1 MKVPFSWLKEFVD
14 IDVTAQELEEKLFS
28 CGFEVEELIP
38 LDAGISK
45 VVVGKIVEMEKQE
58 GTHLTKCVVDCGDYG
73 HDIRI
78 STGAANMKLGDCVP
92 AALDGSTLPGGIKI
106 KARKMQGVESNG
118 MLCSG
123 EELGLNDDLFPGSE
137 VYGLLILPEDSVP
150 GTDIAPVVGLDDYI
164 FDISITAN
172 RPDCQSVLGIARE
185 VSAILGK
192 PLHMPAMDYQT
203 VCDADAPI
211 TVQVEAPDLC
221 PGSEVYGL
229 LILPEDSVPGT
240 DIAPVV
246 GLDDYIF
253 DISITANRPDCQ
265 SVLGIAREV
274 AAVLG
279 KPLHMPAMDYKTVC
293 KPDAPITVKVEAP
306 DLCPRYMAHYVRN
319 IRMGESP
326 RWMKRHLALCGLRSI
341 SNVVDITNH
350 TLLEMGQPMHA
361 FDLNKVAGRTID
373 VRRAHAGEKIVTLD
387 EKEFTLNPNNLV
399 ICDAE
404 KPVALAGIMGGANSG
419 MDENTT
425 SLLFE
430 CATFARDCVR
440 KTSRALGQNS
450 DSSARYEK
458 GVDRHSPELGLAR
471 ALHLIQELDC
481 GDITTLEYD
490 LTDGRPMERKHIVTT
505 PAKICGVLGITVPD
519 QTMID
524 ILQRLEFTV
533 DVQAD
538 GSWDVSAPL
547 YREDVESFPDLAE
560 EVIREYGYDHIVPTF
575 LNTASVTNGGLNYDQ
590 KQQLKTKRLLAA
602 QGFYEASTLAF
613 YSNAELDMLHI
624 PADDEARKAIRILN
638 PISENLSIMRTL
650 LAPSMLNVIVDN
662 LKKGNTEGRL
672 FEMAPV
678 YLAKELPINEH
689 PHERQTL
696 CIGAFGPEEDF
707 FTVKGAL
714 EALAAGFGLRFD
726 YKRETTPWLHPGI
739 SAAVYCGDKRLG
751 VFGKLSNEIN
761 GELEIAKDQKDS
773 QNIYLGELDYEAL
786 MSCVDGELRYQPLS
800 PYAAVKRDL
809 ALVCDEKTTC
819 GEIEETIKKASPLV
833 GEIKLFDI
841 YRGANL
847 GEGKKSMAFTL
858 SLSDPKKEVSTEE
871 VERVVKKILGNL
883 KFKLGIEIR

>member
-1 MKVPFSWLKEFVD
+1 
-14 IDVTAQELEEKLFS
+14 
-28 CGFEVEELIP
+28 
-38 LDAGISK
+38 
-45 VVVGKIVEMEKQE
+45 MEKQE
-58 GTHLTKCVVDCGDYG
+58 GTHLTKCVVDCGAYG
-73 HDIRI
+73 HEIRI

-92 AALDGSTLPGGIKI
+92 TALDGSTLPGGITI

-123 EELGLNDDLFPGSE
+123 AELGLNDDLF
-137 VYGLLILPEDSVP
+137 
-150 GTDIAPVVGLDDYI
+150 
-164 FDISITAN
+164 
-172 RPDCQSVLGIARE
+172 
-185 VSAILGK
+185 
-192 PLHMPAMDYQT
+192 
-203 VCDADAPI
+203 
-211 TVQVEAPDLC
+211 

-279 KPLHMPAMDYKTVC
+279 KPLHMPAMDYKAVC
-293 KPDAPITVKVEAP
+293 EPDAPITVKVEAP
-306 DLCPRYMAHYVRN
+306 ELCPRYMAHYVRN

-373 VRRAHAGEKIVTLD
+373 VRRAHEGEKIVTLD

-419 MDENTT
+419 MDDNTT

-430 CATFARDCVR
+430 CATFARDSVR

-458 GVDRHSPELGLAR
+458 GVDRYSPQLGLAR
-471 ALHLIQELDC
+471 ALHLIQQLDC

-490 LTDGRPMERKHIVTT
+490 LTDGRPLERKHIVTT
-505 PAKICGVLGITVPD
+505 PAKICAVLGITVPD

-547 YREDVESFPDLAE
+547 YRDDVESFPDLAE

-624 PADDEARKAIRILN
+624 PAEDEARKAIRILN

-650 LAPSMLNVIVDN
+650 LTPSMLNVIVDN
-662 LKKGNTEGRL
+662 LKKGNAEGRL

-696 CIGAFGPEEDF
+696 CIGA
-707 FTVKGAL
+707 
-714 EALAAGFGLRFD
+714 
-726 YKRETTPWLHPGI
+726 
-739 SAAVYCGDKRLG
+739 AVYCNGKRLG
-751 VFGKLSNEIN
+751 VFGKLANEIN
-761 GELEIAKDQKDS
+761 AELEIAKEQKDS

-786 MSCVDGELRYQPLS
+786 MSCVEGELRYKPLS
-800 PYAAVKRDL
+800 PYAPVKRDL
-809 ALVCDEKTTC
+809 ALVCGETVSC
-819 GEIEETIKKASPLV
+819 GEIEETIRKASPLV
-833 GEIKLFDI
+833 SEVKLFDI

-847 GEGKKSMAFTL
+847 GEGKKSMAFSL
-858 SLSDPKKEVSTEE
+858 SLSDPKKEVSAEE

>member
-73 HDIRI
+73 HEIRI
-78 STGAANMKLGDCVP
+78 STGAANMKVGDCVP

-185 VSAILGK
+185 VAAILGK
-192 PLHMPAMDYQT
+192 PLHMPAMDYKA
-203 VCDADAPI
+203 VCEPDAPI
-211 TVQVEAPDLC
+211 TVQ
-221 PGSEVYGL
+221 
-229 LILPEDSVPGT
+229 
-240 DIAPVV
+240 
-246 GLDDYIF
+246 
-253 DISITANRPDCQ
+253 
-265 SVLGIAREV
+265 
-274 AAVLG
+274 
-279 KPLHMPAMDYKTVC
+279 
-293 KPDAPITVKVEAP
+293 VEAP

-373 VRRAHAGEKIVTLD
+373 VRRAHEGEKIVTLD

-419 MDENTT
+419 MDDNTT

-430 CATFARDCVR
+430 CATFARDSVR

-458 GVDRHSPELGLAR
+458 GVDRYSPQLGLAR
-471 ALHLIQELDC
+471 ALHLIQQLDC

-490 LTDGRPMERKHIVTT
+490 LTDGRPLERKHIVTT

-533 DVQAD
+533 DVQAN

-575 LNTASVTNGGLNYDQ
+575 LNTAAVTNGGLNYDQ
-590 KQQLKTKRLLAA
+590 KQQLKAKRLLAA

-613 YSNAELDMLHI
+613 YSTAEFDMLHL
-624 PADDEARKAIRILN
+624 PAEDEARKAIRILN

-662 LKKGNTEGRL
+662 LKKGNAEGRL

-696 CIGAFGPEEDF
+696 CLGAFGPEEDF

-714 EALAAGFGLRFD
+714 EALADCFGLHFD

-739 SAAVYCGDKRLG
+739 SAAVYCNGKRLG
-751 VFGKLSNEIN
+751 VFGKLANEIN
-761 GELEIAKDQKDS
+761 AELEIAKDQKDS

-786 MSCVDGELRYQPLS
+786 MSCVEGELRYQPLS
-800 PYAAVKRDL
+800 PYAPIKRDL
-809 ALVCDEKTTC
+809 ALVCDEAVTC
-819 GEIEETIKKASPLV
+819 GEIEETIQKASPLV
-833 GEIKLFDI
+833 SEVKLFDI

-847 GEGKKSMAFTL
+847 GEGKKSMAFSL
-858 SLSDPKKEVSTEE
+858 SLADPKKEVSAEE
-871 VERVVKKILGNL
+871 AERAVKKILGNL

>member
-92 AALDGSTLPGGIKI
+92 TALDGSTLPGGITI

-123 EELGLNDDLFPGSE
+123 AELGLNDDLF
-137 VYGLLILPEDSVP
+137 
-150 GTDIAPVVGLDDYI
+150 
-164 FDISITAN
+164 
-172 RPDCQSVLGIARE
+172 
-185 VSAILGK
+185 
-192 PLHMPAMDYQT
+192 
-203 VCDADAPI
+203 
-211 TVQVEAPDLC
+211 

-279 KPLHMPAMDYKTVC
+279 KPLHMPAMDYKAVC
-293 KPDAPITVKVEAP
+293 EPDAPITVKVEAP
-306 DLCPRYMAHYVRN
+306 ELCPRYMAHYVRN

-373 VRRAHAGEKIVTLD
+373 VRRAHEGEKIVTLD

-419 MDENTT
+419 MDDNTT

-430 CATFARDCVR
+430 CATFARDSVR

-458 GVDRHSPELGLAR
+458 GVDRYSPQLGLAR
-471 ALHLIQELDC
+471 ALHLIQQLDC

-490 LTDGRPMERKHIVTT
+490 LTDGRPLERKHIVTT

-547 YREDVESFPDLAE
+547 YRDDVESFPDLAE

-624 PADDEARKAIRILN
+624 PAEDEARKAIRILN

-650 LAPSMLNVIVDN
+650 LTPSMLNVIVDN
-662 LKKGNTEGRL
+662 LKKGNAEGRL

-714 EALAAGFGLRFD
+714 EALAAGFGLTFD
-726 YKRETTPWLHPGI
+726 YQRETAAWLHPGI
-739 SAAVYCGDKRLG
+739 SAAVYCNGKRLG
-751 VFGKLSNEIN
+751 VFGKLANEIN
-761 GELEIAKDQKDS
+761 AELEIAKEQKDS

-786 MSCVDGELRYQPLS
+786 MSCVEGELRYKPLS
-800 PYAAVKRDL
+800 SYAPVKRDL
-809 ALVCDEKTTC
+809 ALVCGEAVSC
-819 GEIEETIKKASPLV
+819 GEIEETIRKASPLV
-833 GEIKLFDI
+833 SEVKLFDI

-847 GEGKKSMAFTL
+847 GDGKKSMAFSL
-858 SLSDPKKEVSTEE
+858 SLSDPKKEVSAEE

>member
-123 EELGLNDDLFPGSE
+123 AELGLNDDLF
-137 VYGLLILPEDSVP
+137 
-150 GTDIAPVVGLDDYI
+150 
-164 FDISITAN
+164 
-172 RPDCQSVLGIARE
+172 
-185 VSAILGK
+185 
-192 PLHMPAMDYQT
+192 
-203 VCDADAPI
+203 
-211 TVQVEAPDLC
+211 

-293 KPDAPITVKVEAP
+293 EPDAPITVKVEAP
-306 DLCPRYMAHYVRN
+306 ELCPRYMAHYVRN

-373 VRRAHAGEKIVTLD
+373 VRRAHEGEKIVTLD

-419 MDENTT
+419 MDDNTT

-430 CATFARDCVR
+430 CATFARDSVR

-458 GVDRHSPELGLAR
+458 GVDRYSPQLGLAR
-471 ALHLIQELDC
+471 ALHLIQQLDFDMIQL
-481 GDITTLEYD
+481 GGKIHIYLVRVDKTSRFIPERVQLL
-490 LTDGRPMERKHIVTT
+490 LTVFPDFHNTGR
-505 PAKICGVLGITVPD
+505 GVDTFPIQENGNHQFTHGIGTGLQQRLFPRLQGIEEEKRLILVKNL
-519 QTMID
+519 
-524 ILQRLEFTV
+524 ILQ
-533 DVQAD
+533 
-538 GSWDVSAPL
+538 
-547 YREDVESFPDLAE
+547 
-560 EVIREYGYDHIVPTF
+560 
-575 LNTASVTNGGLNYDQ
+575 
-590 KQQLKTKRLLAA
+590 
-602 QGFYEASTLAF
+602 
-613 YSNAELDMLHI
+613 
-624 PADDEARKAIRILN
+624 
-638 PISENLSIMRTL
+638 
-650 LAPSMLNVIVDN
+650 
-662 LKKGNTEGRL
+662 
-672 FEMAPV
+672 
-678 YLAKELPINEH
+678 
-689 PHERQTL
+689 
-696 CIGAFGPEEDF
+696 
-707 FTVKGAL
+707 
-714 EALAAGFGLRFD
+714 
-726 YKRETTPWLHPGI
+726 
-739 SAAVYCGDKRLG
+739 GD
-751 VFGKLSNEIN
+751 
-761 GELEIAKDQKDS
+761 
-773 QNIYLGELDYEAL
+773 
-786 MSCVDGELRYQPLS
+786 
-800 PYAAVKRDL
+800 
-809 ALVCDEKTTC
+809 
-819 GEIEETIKKASPLV
+819 
-833 GEIKLFDI
+833 
-841 YRGANL
+841 
-847 GEGKKSMAFTL
+847 
-858 SLSDPKKEVSTEE
+858 
-871 VERVVKKILGNL
+871 
-883 KFKLGIEIR
+883 EIRLDFS

>member
-58 GTHLTKCVVDCGDYG
+58 GTHLTKCVVDCAAYG

-92 AALDGSTLPGGIKI
+92 AALDVSTLPGGIKI

-123 EELGLNDDLFPGSE
+123 EELGLNDDLFPG
-137 VYGLLILPEDSVP
+137 
-150 GTDIAPVVGLDDYI
+150 A
-164 FDISITAN
+164 
-172 RPDCQSVLGIARE
+172 
-185 VSAILGK
+185 
-192 PLHMPAMDYQT
+192 
-203 VCDADAPI
+203 
-211 TVQVEAPDLC
+211 
-221 PGSEVYGL
+221 EVYGL

-279 KPLHMPAMDYKTVC
+279 KPLHMPAMDYKAVC
-293 KPDAPITVKVEAP
+293 EPDAPITVKVEAP
-306 DLCPRYMAHYVRN
+306 ELCPRYMAHYVRN

-361 FDLNKVAGRTID
+361 FDLNKVAGRSIT
-373 VRRAHAGEKIVTLD
+373 VRRAVEGEKITTLD

-419 MDENTT
+419 MDDNTT

-430 CATFARDCVR
+430 CATFARDSVR

-490 LTDGRPMERKHIVTT
+490 LTDGRPLERKHIVTT

-575 LNTASVTNGGLNYDQ
+575 LNTAAVTNGGLNYEQ

-624 PADDEARKAIRILN
+624 PAEDAARKAHGGREMLAVGRERKGR
-638 PISENLSIMRTL
+638 PLHAQLREGVVDLVARHRGRAAREHGGREHRDGGVGARLQVAVEEPHLHDDGLAERL
-650 LAPSMLNVIVDN
+650 LRQQRHLHAARLDELRAGVDVV
-662 LKKGNTEGRL
+662 LIDVEGFGRAAFLTE
-672 FEMAPV
+672 
-678 YLAKELPINEH
+678 
-689 PHERQTL
+689 
-696 CIGAFGPEEDF
+696 
-707 FTVKGAL
+707 L
-714 EALAAGFGLRFD
+714 EALEVL
-726 YKRETTPWLHPGI
+726 
-739 SAAVYCGDKRLG
+739 
-751 VFGKLSNEIN
+751 
-761 GELEIAKDQKDS
+761 
-773 QNIYLGELDYEAL
+773 
-786 MSCVDGELRYQPLS
+786 VDGGRGRDVGPSGCSCRRRGCRARSSGRRPCRPRRSSPARSHRGRRKTRASRRARCSRKGPRRMLRD
-800 PYAAVKRDL
+800 R
-809 ALVCDEKTTC
+809 
-819 GEIEETIKKASPLV
+819 
-833 GEIKLFDI
+833 
-841 YRGANL
+841 
-847 GEGKKSMAFTL
+847 
-858 SLSDPKKEVSTEE
+858 
-871 VERVVKKILGNL
+871 
-883 KFKLGIEIR
+883 

>member
-1 MKVPFSWLKEFVD
+1 M
-14 IDVTAQELEEKLFS
+14 
-28 CGFEVEELIP
+28 
-38 LDAGISK
+38 
-45 VVVGKIVEMEKQE
+45 
-58 GTHLTKCVVDCGDYG
+58 
-73 HDIRI
+73 
-78 STGAANMKLGDCVP
+78 
-92 AALDGSTLPGGIKI
+92 
-106 KARKMQGVESNG
+106 
-118 MLCSG
+118 
-123 EELGLNDDLFPGSE
+123 
-137 VYGLLILPEDSVP
+137 
-150 GTDIAPVVGLDDYI
+150 
-164 FDISITAN
+164 
-172 RPDCQSVLGIARE
+172 
-185 VSAILGK
+185 
-192 PLHMPAMDYQT
+192 
-203 VCDADAPI
+203 
-211 TVQVEAPDLC
+211 
-221 PGSEVYGL
+221 
-229 LILPEDSVPGT
+229 
-240 DIAPVV
+240 V

-274 AAVLG
+274 AAILG
-279 KPLHMPAMDYKTVC
+279 KPLHMPAMDYKAVC
-293 KPDAPITVKVEAP
+293 EPDAPITVKVEAP
-306 DLCPRYMAHYVRN
+306 ELCPRYMAHYVRN

-373 VRRAHAGEKIVTLD
+373 VRRAHEGEKIVTLD

-419 MDENTT
+419 MDDNTT

-430 CATFARDCVR
+430 CATFARDSVR

-458 GVDRHSPELGLAR
+458 GVDRYSPQLGLAR
-471 ALHLIQELDC
+471 ALHLIQQLDC

-490 LTDGRPMERKHIVTT
+490 LTDGRPLERKHIVAT

-547 YREDVESFPDLAE
+547 YRDDVESFPDLAE

-624 PADDEARKAIRILN
+624 PAEDEARKAIRILN

-650 LAPSMLNVIVDN
+650 LTPSMLNVIVDN
-662 LKKGNTEGRL
+662 LKKGNAEGRL

-714 EALAAGFGLRFD
+714 EALAAGFGLTFD
-726 YKRETTPWLHPGI
+726 YQRETAAWLHPGI
-739 SAAVYCGDKRLG
+739 SAAVYCNGKRLG
-751 VFGKLSNEIN
+751 VFGKLANEIN
-761 GELEIAKDQKDS
+761 AELEIAKEQKDS

-786 MSCVDGELRYQPLS
+786 MSCVEGELRYKPLS
-800 PYAAVKRDL
+800 PYAPVKRDL
-809 ALVCDEKTTC
+809 ALVCGEAVSC
-819 GEIEETIKKASPLV
+819 GEIEETIRKASPLV
-833 GEIKLFDI
+833 SEVKLFDI

-847 GEGKKSMAFTL
+847 GDGKKSMAFSL
-858 SLSDPKKEVSTEE
+858 SLSDPKKEVSAEE

>member
-1 MKVPFSWLKEFVD
+1 MKVPFSWLKEYVD
-14 IDVTAQELEEKLFS
+14 IDVTAQELEDKLFG
-28 CGFEVEELIP
+28 CGFEVEELID
-38 LDAGISK
+38 LSAEIDR
-45 VVVGKIVEMEKQE
+45 VVVGVVKECTPVE
-58 GTHLTKCVVDCGDYG
+58 GTHLCTCKVDCGEYG
-73 HDIRI
+73 NDIQI
-78 STGAANMKLGDCVP
+78 VTGAPNVYAGMHTP
-92 AALDGSTLPGGIKI
+92 AALDNSTLPGGSRI
-106 KARKMQGVESNG
+106 KAKPMRGIESNG

-123 EELGLNDDLFPGSE
+123 EELGLNEDLYPGSE
-137 VYGLLILPEDSVP
+137 VYGLLDLPKDTVP
-150 GTDIAPVVGLDDYI
+150 GTDIAKVVGLDDYL
-164 FDISITAN
+164 FDISVTAN
-172 RPDCQSVLGIARE
+172 RA
-185 VSAILGK
+185 
-192 PLHMPAMDYQT
+192 
-203 VCDADAPI
+203 
-211 TVQVEAPDLC
+211 
-221 PGSEVYGL
+221 
-229 LILPEDSVPGT
+229 
-240 DIAPVV
+240 
-246 GLDDYIF
+246 
-253 DISITANRPDCQ
+253 DCQ

-274 AAVLG
+274 AAVLD
-279 KPLHMPAMDYKTVC
+279 KPLKMPALDYKESDY
-293 KPDAPITVKVEAP
+293 KYENLDIKVEAQ
-306 DLCPRYMAHYVRN
+306 DLCPRYLGHGVRN
-319 IRMGESP
+319 ITPGQSP
-326 RWMKRHLALCGLRSI
+326 RWMRRHLALCGLRSI

-361 FDLNKVAGRTID
+361 FDLNKVGSRTID
-373 VRRAHAGEKIVTLD
+373 VRRAHDGEKIVTLD

-404 KPVALAGIMGGANSG
+404 KPVCLAGIMGGANSG

-425 SLLFE
+425 NLLFE
-430 CATFARDCVR
+430 CATFARDSVR

-450 DSSARYEK
+450 DSSTRYEK

-481 GDITTLEYD
+481 GDITTLEFD
-490 LTDGRPMERKHIVTT
+490 LTDGRPIERKHIVTT

-524 ILQRLEFTV
+524 ILRRLEFTV

-547 YREDVESFPDLAE
+547 YREDVDGFPDLAE

-575 LNTASVTNGGLNYDQ
+575 LNTAAVTNGGLNYEQ

-624 PADDEARKAIRILN
+624 PEEDVARKAIRILN

-650 LAPSMLNVIVDN
+650 LTPSMLNVIVDN
-662 LKKGNTEGRL
+662 LKKGNNEGRL

-707 FTVKGAL
+707 FTVKGAM
-714 EALAAGFGLRFD
+714 EALAAGFGLSFE
-726 YKRETTPWLHPGI
+726 YKRESTPWLHPGI
-739 SAAVYCGDKRLG
+739 SAAVYCNGKRLG

-761 GELEIAKDQKDS
+761 GELEIAKEQKDS

-800 PYAAVKRDL
+800 PYASVKRDL
-809 ALVCDEKTTC
+809 ALVCDEAVTC
-819 GEIEETIKKASPLV
+819 GEIEETIKKASPLITEV
-833 GEIKLFDI
+833 KLFDI

-847 GEGKKSMAFTL
+847 GEGKKSMAFSLT
-858 SLSDPKKEVSTEE
+858 LSDPAAEVSAEQ
-871 VERVVKKILGNL
+871 VERTVKKVLGNL

>member
-1 MKVPFSWLKEFVD
+1 MVAVVVVSACDVSGDEAHVGGGVVRGQDVLQSVHEVLCGDGGHDLAVAVHPVLLTQMERPGQGVD
-14 IDVTAQELEEKLFS
+14 IPVPAGGQAFAH
-28 CGFEVEELIP
+28 
-38 LDAGISK
+38 DAL
-45 VVVGKIVEMEKQE
+45 VVVLDQRIHAVCAHDHLKVSAGGQVVHEVDPVQDAE
-58 GTHLTKCVVDCGDYG
+58 GIL
-73 HDIRI
+73 RR
-78 STGAANMKLGDCVP
+78 L
-92 AALDGSTLPGGIKI
+92 
-106 KARKMQGVESNG
+106 Q
-118 MLCSG
+118 
-123 EELGLNDDLFPGSE
+123 
-137 VYGLLILPEDSVP
+137 YGLLLLGRELAAFAQQMVRYEDLA
-150 GTDIAPVVGLDDYI
+150 DL
-164 FDISITAN
+164 
-172 RPDCQSVLGIARE
+172 RKLGSHAQ
-185 VSAILGK
+185 G
-192 PLHMPAMDYQT
+192 
-203 VCDADAPI
+203 
-211 TVQVEAPDLC
+211 
-221 PGSEVYGL
+221 
-229 LILPEDSVPGT
+229 
-240 DIAPVV
+240 
-246 GLDDYIF
+246 
-253 DISITANRPDCQ
+253 
-265 SVLGIAREV
+265 
-274 AAVLG
+274 
-279 KPLHMPAMDYKTVC
+279 
-293 KPDAPITVKVEAP
+293 
-306 DLCPRYMAHYVRN
+306 
-319 IRMGESP
+319 
-326 RWMKRHLALCGLRSI
+326 
-341 SNVVDITNH
+341 
-350 TLLEMGQPMHA
+350 HA

-373 VRRAHAGEKIVTLD
+373 VRRAHTGEKIVTLD

-547 YREDVESFPDLAE
+547 YRDDVESFPDLAE

-714 EALAAGFGLRFD
+714 EALAAGFGLSFD
-726 YKRETTPWLHPGI
+726 YKRETTPRPR
-739 SAAVYCGDKRLG
+739 S
-751 VFGKLSNEIN
+751 
-761 GELEIAKDQKDS
+761 
-773 QNIYLGELDYEAL
+773 
-786 MSCVDGELRYQPLS
+786 
-800 PYAAVKRDL
+800 
-809 ALVCDEKTTC
+809 
-819 GEIEETIKKASPLV
+819 
-833 GEIKLFDI
+833 
-841 YRGANL
+841 
-847 GEGKKSMAFTL
+847 
-858 SLSDPKKEVSTEE
+858 
-871 VERVVKKILGNL
+871 
-883 KFKLGIEIR
+883 